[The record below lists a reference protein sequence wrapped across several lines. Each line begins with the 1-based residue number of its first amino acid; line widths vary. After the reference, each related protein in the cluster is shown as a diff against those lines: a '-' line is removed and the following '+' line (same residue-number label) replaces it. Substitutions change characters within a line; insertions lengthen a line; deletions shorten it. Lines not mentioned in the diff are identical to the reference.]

1 MSSLAQLSSNATD
14 HHHPM
19 ILEDIARNQLKEQA
33 EKLGFQLVGFTPA
46 ADASTYP
53 ELCNWLENGFDA
65 SMSYIERRKHAYE
78 HPSGVLE
85 NCKSLMLLA
94 LPYPPHPWTLPCKA
108 TSRSLETSRIPA
120 RDNQLS
126 GTIGSYAMPKT
137 DYHSWIRNTL
147 KPLLAELRKMFPNSH
162 SRIVVDTAPLLERH
176 FAQRAGLG
184 WIGKNTLL
192 LNKKLGSYFFLAA
205 ILTDANLGANSHPP
219 QTQASH
225 CGSCQACIEACP
237 TNAFVAPYVL
247 NANRCISYWTIEH
260 QGHIPPEFRK
270 ELGPWIFGCD
280 ACQIVCPWNRLQ
292 SKNPTTLPP
301 PEPMKPNMVS
311 EKSNP
316 LFWLELTPE
325 NFTKTFKDTPFY
337 RTGLLHLQRN
347 SLCVAA
353 NLKMIAALPTIE
365 KFLSHPDPTLQETA
379 RWAIESLRTI
389 KSLTD
394 PLPTE
399 NPP

>member
-1 MSSLAQLSSNATD
+1 
-14 HHHPM
+14 M
-19 ILEDIARNQLKEQA
+19 ILEDIARDQLKEQA

-46 ADASTYP
+46 VDAATFP
-53 ELCNWLENGFDA
+53 DLCNWLDNGFAA
-65 SMSYIERRKHAYE
+65 SMSYIERRKHAYQ
-78 HPSGVLE
+78 HPNGVLQ

-94 LPYPPHPWTLPCKA
+94 LPYQPHPWTLPSKA
-108 TSRSLETSRIPA
+108 ISQSQKIPQVLA
-120 RDNQLS
+120 TDTQQS
-126 GTIGSYAMPKT
+126 STIGAYAMAKT
-137 DYHSWIRNTL
+137 DYHLWIRNTL
-147 KPLLAELRKMFPNSH
+147 KPLLAELSKMFPNSH

-205 ILTDANLGANSHPP
+205 ILTDANLGANSLPP
-219 QTQASH
+219 QTHASH

-260 QGHIPPEFRK
+260 QGAIPQEFRK

-280 ACQIVCPWNRLQ
+280 ACQIVCPWNRKQ
-292 SKNPTTLPP
+292 SKTNTNTCHSH
-301 PEPMKPNMVS
+301 PEPMKPELVS

-316 LFWLELTPE
+316 LFWLELSPE
-325 NFTKTFKDTPFY
+325 DFIKNFKHTPFY
-337 RTGLLHLQRN
+337 RTGLIHLQRN

-353 NLKMIAALPTIE
+353 NLKMTNAIPTIE

-379 RWAIESLRTI
+379 LWAIESLA
-389 KSLTD
+389 D
-394 PLPTE
+394 PNSTRIHP
-399 NPP
+399 